1 MSVWLAALRPRTF
14 PASLVPVAVGLAVAS
29 HYGRLDLAIGALT
42 VASALALQIATNLA
56 NDYFDAQSGVDHG
69 ERLGP
74 ARATQSGLLAAE
86 AVRRAAYAALFVGAA
101 AGVPLIV
108 RGGLPIAATGILS
121 MIAALAY
128 SGGPY
133 PLASLGLGEALAFLF
148 FGVVAVGGTVYLQL
162 HDLPLAALLAGA
174 SLGCHAAAIMLVNN
188 LRDIPTDEAAGKR
201 TLAVRIG
208 APEARRWYGL
218 LLLASLVLAC
228 GVAIETRSVWPLLAL
243 GVAPLAR
250 SEAARVAERNGAE
263 LNASLAATA
272 RLELVFGALL
282 ALGLVLA

>member
-14 PASLVPVAVGLAVAS
+14 PASLVPVAVGLAVAE
-29 HYGRLDLAIGALT
+29 HYGRLDPAIGAFTL
-42 VASALALQIATNLA
+42 ASALALQIATNLA
-56 NDYFDAQSGVDHG
+56 NDYFDAQSGVDHA

-74 ARATQSGLLAAE
+74 VRATQSGLLAPG

-101 AGVPLIV
+101 AGLPLIV
-108 RGGLPIAATGILS
+108 RGGLPIAATGIVS
-121 MIAALAY
+121 MIVALAY

-133 PLASLGLGEALAFLF
+133 PLASLGLGEALAFAF

-162 HDLPLAALLAGA
+162 HGLPLAALLAGA
-174 SLGCHAAAIMLVNN
+174 ALGCHAAAIMLVNN
-188 LRDIPTDEAAGKR
+188 LRDIPTDTSAGKR
-201 TLAVRIG
+201 TLAVRLG
-208 APEARRWYGL
+208 DAEARRWYGL
-218 LLLASLVLAC
+218 LLLASLVFVC
-228 GVAIETRSVWPLLAL
+228 GVAIETRSLGPLLAL

-250 SEAARVAERNGAE
+250 REAERVGERHGAD

-272 RLELVFGALL
+272 RLELVFGGLL